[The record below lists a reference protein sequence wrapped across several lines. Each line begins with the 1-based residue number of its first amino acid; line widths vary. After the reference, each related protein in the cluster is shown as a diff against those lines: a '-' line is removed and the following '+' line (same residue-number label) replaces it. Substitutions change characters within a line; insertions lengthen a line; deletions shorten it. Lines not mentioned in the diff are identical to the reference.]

1 MNQTSTATT
10 LIKEHTVTSSI
21 RLESAI
27 EKAID
32 TMKLLNQ
39 KSIVVNY
46 DVQMCW
52 EEALIE
58 IIRFYQLLNW
68 NVSVQPGKLIL
79 N

>member
-46 DVQMCW
+46 DVQMCC